1 MRNWKIS
8 EADFKDK
15 YLIPTEK
22 SIWLT
27 DQNKDADINEL
38 IDTKKLGTIKSIRYE
53 DLKEIVFIDTDYTV
67 DFRFKDDKT
76 PEEIHKIDK
85 IIYSEIKSYLKSQL
99 KGIEIKDY
107 SVFKQILPQ
116 LISLGFSVIL
126 IVVTYISAME
136 LEKGESIRISG
147 NKAWL
152 KQIIATIAEMLGTI
166 GTLIVGTLIISSFIY
181 FIVRK
186 SQNPKRGEILKIT
199 KTPRLTI

>member
-1 MRNWKIS
+1 MKNWKIS
-8 EADFKDK
+8 ESDFKDK

-38 IDTKKLGTIKSIRYE
+38 IDTKNLGTIKSIRYE
-53 DLKEIVFIDTDYTV
+53 DLKDIVFIDTDFTI

-85 IIYSEIKSYLKSQL
+85 SVYSEIKSYLKTQL

-107 SVFKQILPQ
+107 SVIKQILPQ
-116 LISLGFSVIL
+116 LMTLGISGIL

-136 LEKGESIRISG
+136 LEKGESVRISG
-147 NKAWL
+147 RRAWL
-152 KQIIATIAEMLGTI
+152 KQIIVWIAEILGTI
-166 GTLIVGTLIISSFIY
+166 GTLVVGTIIILSLIY
-181 FIVRK
+181 FIIRK
-186 SQNPKRGEILKIT
+186 SQNPKRGEILKMT
-199 KTPRLTI
+199 KSPRLTI

>member
-1 MRNWKIS
+1 MKNWKIS
-8 EADFKDK
+8 ETDFNDK

-38 IDTKKLGTIKSIRYE
+38 IDTKNLGTIKSIRYE
-53 DLKEIVFIDTDYTV
+53 DLKEIVFIDTDFTI

-76 PEEIHKIDK
+76 PEEIHRIDK
-85 IIYSEIKSYLKSQL
+85 IVYSEIKSYLKTQL

-107 SVFKQILPQ
+107 SVLKQVLPQ
-116 LISLGFSVIL
+116 LISLGFSIIL
-126 IVVTYISAME
+126 IVVTYISALE

-152 KQIIATIAEMLGTI
+152 KQIIVTIAEMLGTI

-199 KTPRLTI
+199 KKPQLTI

>member
-1 MRNWKIS
+1 MKNWKIS
-8 EADFKDK
+8 EDDFTNK
-15 YLIPTEK
+15 YIILTAK

-27 DQNKDADINEL
+27 DQIKNADINEL
-38 IDTKKLGTIKSIRYE
+38 IETKSLGTINSIRYE
-53 DLKEIVFIDTDYTV
+53 DLKEIVFIDTDYSI

-107 SVFKQILPQ
+107 SVIKQILPQ
-116 LISLGFSVIL
+116 LISLGFSIIL

-147 NKAWL
+147 GKAWL
-152 KQIIATIAEMLGTI
+152 KQIIVTIAELLGTI

-181 FIVRK
+181 FIIRK
-186 SQNPKRGEILKIT
+186 YQNPKRGEILKIT
-199 KTPRLTI
+199 NSPQLTI